1 MIRPKIRKLIRTEWK
16 QRSIA
21 DSARHTHYTKRL
33 SNCDQAKG
41 VTKMGETTNNESA
54 PKESRYAGLKAEF
67 NKIVWPDKDSVTKQT
82 TAVVIASVIL
92 GLIIALIY
100 YIIQYG
106 VDFLVKL

>member
-1 MIRPKIRKLIRTEWK
+1 
-16 QRSIA
+16 
-21 DSARHTHYTKRL
+21 
-33 SNCDQAKG
+33 
-41 VTKMGETTNNESA
+41 MGETTNNESA

-82 TAVVIASVIL
+82 TAVVIASVI
-92 GLIIALIY
+92 ALID